1 LGHGVSGRVA
11 VENIYNR
18 TSIPGFT
25 PEATTGTPR
34 LLRVGLKWESGS

>member
-1 LGHGVSGRVA
+1 MVA
-11 VENIYNR
+11 VENIFNR
-18 TSIPGFT
+18 TYIAGFT